1 MRNRAAS
8 AAAGRSGPL
17 WSWLT
22 PSLLLLGAMA
32 VWGVLRYP
40 ELPDRVPEHI
50 GSDRVDAWTATTV
63 WAAFVPVFVYAGIT
77 VVLSGCAA
85 LSAHVKPLDELPGAA
100 DRRSGAANA
109 LTNRPASAASARRT
123 ARALLI
129 MNALCGAALL
139 PLCWIQWRT
148 PQTADVP
155 GWLLPATLVL
165 FLLGLVPI
173 GVAWWRDAA
182 EKKAAAAA

>member
-1 MRNRAAS
+1 MSNR
-8 AAAGRSGPL
+8 AAAGRSEPL

-50 GSDRVDAWTATTV
+50 GPERVDAWTAKSV
-63 WAAFVPVFVYAGIT
+63 GAAFVPVFVYAGIT
-77 VVLSGCAA
+77 VVLAGCAA
-85 LSAHVKPLDELPGAA
+85 LSTHIRPLNEMPASASRRPGAT
-100 DRRSGAANA
+100 NA
-109 LTNRPASAASARRT
+109 LTNRPASAASGRRT

-148 PQTADVP
+148 PETAEVP
-155 GWLLPATLVL
+155 AWLLPGTLEL
-165 FLLGLVPI
+165 FLLGLVPMA
-173 GVAWWRDAA
+173 VAWWQDAA
-182 EKKAAAAA
+182 EKKAARTA